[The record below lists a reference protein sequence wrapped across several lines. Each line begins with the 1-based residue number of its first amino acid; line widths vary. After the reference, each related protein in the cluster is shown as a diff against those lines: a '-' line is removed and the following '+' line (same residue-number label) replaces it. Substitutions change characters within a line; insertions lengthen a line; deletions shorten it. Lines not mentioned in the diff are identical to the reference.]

1 MTEEEETPE
10 EELQPPAIGG
20 TFLTMAFM
28 LWIIIN
34 PELRDFMGESAG
46 TVLEPRI
53 TFDYQYP
60 VLTFLFAGIVMI
72 SFTTIIR
79 HFIIDWEKM
88 AEIQTKMGAYNKE
101 MSEARQSGNEAKMK
115 KLFAMQP
122 QIMML
127 QSEMMS
133 NQMKPMAFTMLIAI
147 PIIMWLRIFVK
158 GLDLQVMSLPW
169 EPNYSLD
176 DDLWILPH
184 WILIYSGLSLPFG
197 QIIMR
202 VLKIISNYGIVSDTA
217 NTETI
222 R

>member
-1 MTEEEETPE
+1 MTEEELNSE

-34 PELRDFMGESAG
+34 PELRDFMGETAG
-46 TVLEPRI
+46 MVLEPKI
-53 TFDYQYP
+53 SFDHQYP
-60 VLTFLFAGIVMI
+60 ILTFLFAGITMI
-72 SFTTIIR
+72 SLTTLIR

-88 AEIQTKMGAYNKE
+88 AEIQSKMGADNKE
-101 MSEARQSGNEAKMK
+101 MGDARQNGNEAKMK

-127 QSEMMS
+127 QSEMMAS
-133 NQMKPMAFTMLIAI
+133 QMKPMAFTMLIAI
-147 PIIMWLRIFVK
+147 PIIMWLRVFV
-158 GLDLQVMSLPW
+158 GDMDLKVVSLPW

-184 WILIYSGLSLPFG
+184 WILVYSGLSLPFG

-202 VLKIISNYGIVSDTA
+202 ILKIFSNSGGNQTVL
-217 NTETI
+217 
-222 R
+222 

>member
-1 MTEEEETPE
+1 MTEEEQNSE

-34 PELRDFMGESAG
+34 PELRDFMGETAG

-53 TFDYQYP
+53 TFDQQYP
-60 VLTFLFAGIVMI
+60 VLTFLFAGIIMI

-101 MSEARQSGNEAKMK
+101 MGEARQNGNEAKMK

-127 QSEMMS
+127 QSEMMAS
-133 NQMKPMAFTMLIAI
+133 QMKPMAFTMLIAI
-147 PIIMWLRIFVK
+147 PIIMWLRLFVN
-158 GLDLQVMSLPW
+158 GLDLQVISLPW

-176 DDLWILPH
+176 EDLWILPH
-184 WILIYSGLSLPFG
+184 WILVYSGLSLPFG

-202 VLKIISNYGIVSDTA
+202 ILKIFSNSDRNQTVL
-217 NTETI
+217 
-222 R
+222 

>member
-1 MTEEEETPE
+1 MTEEEQNSE

-34 PELRDFMGESAG
+34 PELRDFMGETAG

-53 TFDYQYP
+53 SFDYQYP
-60 VLTFLFAGIVMI
+60 VLTFLFAGITMI
-72 SFTTIIR
+72 SLTTIIR

-88 AEIQTKMGAYNKE
+88 AEIQSKMGAYNKE
-101 MSEARQSGNEAKMK
+101 MGEARQNGNEAKMK

-122 QIMML
+122 EIMML

-147 PIIMWLRIFVK
+147 PIIMWLRVFV
-158 GLDLQVMSLPW
+158 GDMDLKVVSLPW
-169 EPNYSLD
+169 ESNYSLD

-184 WILIYSGLSLPFG
+184 WILVYSGLSLPFG

-202 VLKIISNYGIVSDTA
+202 ILKIFSNTGGNQTVL
-217 NTETI
+217 
-222 R
+222 

>member
-1 MTEEEETPE
+1 MTEEGQNSE

-34 PELRDFMGESAG
+34 PELRDFMGETAG

-53 TFDYQYP
+53 TFDQQYP
-60 VLTFLFAGIVMI
+60 VLTFLFAGIIMI
-72 SFTTIIR
+72 SFTTLIR

-101 MSEARQSGNEAKMK
+101 MGEARQNGNEAKMK

-127 QSEMMS
+127 QSEMMAS
-133 NQMKPMAFTMLIAI
+133 QMKPMAFTMLIAI
-147 PIIMWLRIFVK
+147 PIIMWLRIFVN
-158 GLDLQVMSLPW
+158 GLDLQVISLPW

-176 DDLWILPH
+176 EDLWILPH
-184 WILIYSGLSLPFG
+184 WILVYSGLSLPFG

-202 VLKIISNYGIVSDTA
+202 ILKIFSNSGGNQTVL
-217 NTETI
+217 
-222 R
+222 

>member
-1 MTEEEETPE
+1 MAEEKQGSE

-46 TVLEPRI
+46 TILEPRI
-53 TFDYQYP
+53 SFDYQYP
-60 VLTFLFAGIVMI
+60 VLTFLFAGIAMI

-101 MSEARQSGNEAKMK
+101 MGEARQSGNEAKMK

-122 QIMML
+122 QIMLL
-127 QSEMMS
+127 QTEMMS
-133 NQMKPMAFTMLIAI
+133 NQMKPMAFTMIIAI
-147 PIIMWLRIFVK
+147 PIIMWLRIFVND
-158 GLDLQVMSLPW
+158 LNLQVMSLPW

-176 DDLWILPH
+176 ENLWILPH
-184 WILIYSGLSLPFG
+184 WILVYSGLSLPFG

-202 VLKIISNYGIVSDTA
+202 ILKIASNTRNNQTA
-217 NTETI
+217 L
-222 R
+222 

>member
-1 MTEEEETPE
+1 MAEEKQDSE

-34 PELRDFMGESAG
+34 PDLRDFMGESAG
-46 TVLEPRI
+46 TILEPRI
-53 TFDYQYP
+53 SFDYQYP
-60 VLTFLFAGIVMI
+60 VLTFLFAGIAMI

-101 MSEARQSGNEAKMK
+101 MGEARQSGNEAKMK

-122 QIMML
+122 QIMLL
-127 QSEMMS
+127 QTEMMS
-133 NQMKPMAFTMLIAI
+133 NQMKPMAFTMIIAI
-147 PIIMWLRIFVK
+147 PIIMWLRIFVD
-158 GLDLQVMSLPW
+158 GLNLQVMSLPW

-176 DDLWILPH
+176 ESLWILPH
-184 WILIYSGLSLPFG
+184 WILVYSGLSLPFG
-197 QIIMR
+197 QVIMR
-202 VLKIISNYGIVSDTA
+202 ILKIASNTR
-217 NTETI
+217 NNQTTL
-222 R
+222 

>member
-1 MTEEEETPE
+1 MTEEEQNSE

-34 PELRDFMGESAG
+34 PELRDFMGETAG

-53 TFDYQYP
+53 SFDHQYP
-60 VLTFLFAGIVMI
+60 VLTFLFAGITMI
-72 SFTTIIR
+72 SLTTIIR

-88 AEIQTKMGAYNKE
+88 AEIQSKMGAYNKE
-101 MSEARQSGNEAKMK
+101 MGEARQNGNEAKMK

-122 QIMML
+122 EIMML

-147 PIIMWLRIFVK
+147 PIIMWLRVFV
-158 GLDLQVMSLPW
+158 GDMDLKVVSLPW
-169 EPNYSLD
+169 ESNYSLD

-184 WILIYSGLSLPFG
+184 WILVYSGLSLPFG

-202 VLKIISNYGIVSDTA
+202 ILKIFSNSDGNRTVL
-217 NTETI
+217 
-222 R
+222 

>member
-1 MTEEEETPE
+1 MAEEIQDSE

-46 TVLEPRI
+46 TILEPRI
-53 TFDYQYP
+53 SFDYQYP
-60 VLTFLFAGIVMI
+60 VLTFLFAGIAMI

-101 MSEARQSGNEAKMK
+101 MGEARQSGNEAKMK

-122 QIMML
+122 QIMLL
-127 QSEMMS
+127 QTEMMS
-133 NQMKPMAFTMLIAI
+133 NQMKPMAFTMIIAI
-147 PIIMWLRIFVK
+147 PIIMWLRIFVN
-158 GLDLQVMSLPW
+158 GLNLQVMSLPW

-176 DDLWILPH
+176 ESLWILPH
-184 WILIYSGLSLPFG
+184 WILVYSGLSLPFG

-202 VLKIISNYGIVSDTA
+202 ILKIASNTRNNQTSL
-217 NTETI
+217 
-222 R
+222 